1 MKVRTAILAATAT
14 ALASACTY
22 VVEGSSGEGAD
33 LTVSSTT
40 CSIEQQGDQ
49 MVIVCADEGGTTQID
64 AGTKFFPRDSTGDD
78 EPGEA
83 PVEEGLPPLE
93 FPLVQRCKTS
103 TFGSAAWVTT
113 PSSHFQINTLE
124 GSVAN
129 NFSAA
134 IVEHYE
140 GAYAAVRQ
148 AIALE
153 EEPMISVF
161 LSPDRT
167 TAHAQG
173 KAWGRSFFDDRIEA
187 IWTGSD
193 KDFHRLHP
201 GNLIAVTLL
210 RHTIP
215 AGRFGLPVLAT
226 GLAEYLDQSERG
238 LHLAYTYHLI
248 SGSGSRALVAEFTDN
263 DVVYGNAPLGG
274 SLVGFLVERLG
285 LPVVIDVFQDSS
297 VTWGNNSFQY
307 ESVGVIDSA
316 SQLDLVLAD
325 SLNRLTG
332 QSWAELKDAWRAV
345 VLQTLS
351 SPIPQ
356 VSSTDQSEIV
366 NLVRVADLALNTDDA
381 DLYRSV
387 LDGFYCVGMD
397 EEARSEVSRNMVEVF
412 EGVET
417 TVLRIYPLQT
427 RNFPTAWVAA
437 TRKQGED
444 VVSTTYYEVE
454 NFEAGWRITWAPE
467 WP

>member
-1 MKVRTAILAATAT
+1 
-14 ALASACTY
+14 
-22 VVEGSSGEGAD
+22 
-33 LTVSSTT
+33 
-40 CSIEQQGDQ
+40 
-49 MVIVCADEGGTTQID
+49 
-64 AGTKFFPRDSTGDD
+64 
-78 EPGEA
+78 
-83 PVEEGLPPLE
+83 
-93 FPLVQRCKTS
+93 
-103 TFGSAAWVTT
+103 WVTT

-201 GNLIAVTLL
+201 GMLIAVTLL

-238 LHLAYTYHLI
+238 LHLAYTYLLI

-263 DVVYGNAPLGG
+263 RSEEHTSEL
-274 SLVGFLVERLG
+274 
-285 LPVVIDVFQDSS
+285 
-297 VTWGNNSFQY
+297 
-307 ESVGVIDSA
+307 
-316 SQLDLVLAD
+316 
-325 SLNRLTG
+325 
-332 QSWAELKDAWRAV
+332 QSRE
-345 VLQTLS
+345 
-351 SPIPQ
+351 
-356 VSSTDQSEIV
+356 
-366 NLVRVADLALNTDDA
+366 NLVCRLLRVTKK
-381 DLYRSV
+381 R
-387 LDGFYCVGMD
+387 
-397 EEARSEVSRNMVEVF
+397 
-412 EGVET
+412 
-417 TVLRIYPLQT
+417 
-427 RNFPTAWVAA
+427 
-437 TRKQGED
+437 
-444 VVSTTYYEVE
+444 
-454 NFEAGWRITWAPE
+454 
-467 WP
+467 